1 MKQLKLFSALLMC
14 LFALSFAACGG
25 GDDDDN
31 GGGAGN
37 GDNGGGT
44 TTQFEKADLY
54 GGWKYDSGDECS
66 IFYFSD
72 DESNGLFIEHADS
85 KNYDRCEIIYNVSSD
100 VTSLTI
106 IEEDGE
112 KVKYTIHQLNS
123 EKLVLEDDE
132 EEIYIFKRY
141 TGNIDEE
148 YHVILNSGI
157 LNGYKWVDLGLS
169 VKWACCNVGAESPEE
184 YGDYFAWGETSPKD
198 TYTNGNC
205 KTDGKN
211 IGDISGNP
219 AYDAATANWGDDWR
233 MPTKAE
239 MQELLNYC
247 TWTWAIQNGVK
258 GYKVSSEENGNSI
271 FLPAAGY
278 RDGSS
283 LYDADKGYYWCST
296 PNEDM
301 YRAFCFDF
309 GGGGN
314 GYFWIYRHYGHSVR
328 PVTK

>member
-14 LFALSFAACGG
+14 LFALSLTACGG

-31 GGGAGN
+31 DGGAGN

-72 DESNGLFIEHADS
+72 DESNGLFIENADS

-106 IEEDGE
+106 IEEDGD

-132 EEIYIFKRY
+132 EEIYTLKRY

-148 YHVILNSGI
+148 YPVKVAPTHEA
-157 LNGYKWVDLGLS
+157 VDLGLS
-169 VKWACCNVGAESPEE
+169 VKWATCNVGATFPEE
-184 YGDYFAWGETSPKD
+184 YGDYFAWGATSPKD

-233 MPTKAE
+233 MPTRVE
-239 MQELLNYC
+239 MQELIDDC
-247 TWTWAIQNGVK
+247 TWQWTWQVGNV
-258 GYKVSSEENGNSI
+258 GYKVIGPNGNSI

-278 RDGSS
+278 RVHSYHNRGGEYGDYLS
-283 LYDADKGYYWCST
+283 ST
-296 PNEDM
+296 PNSSEQRYAYTLFLKSDD
-301 YRAFCFDF
+301 YYLYSNDRYC
-309 GGGGN
+309 GS
-314 GYFWIYRHYGHSVR
+314 SVR
-328 PVTK
+328 PVTE